1 MEEMR
6 KNRSQVWRPAR
17 QVCALLCLAF
27 VILLQPAS
35 AWGTRVGGEQE
46 SFERWLQG
54 LRQEAQARGVTA
66 ATFDRAFAGVEPIAR
81 VVELDRRQPEFTLS
95 FERYLQNAVTETR
108 VARGRAL
115 LETHADLLARV
126 QRKYGVQPRFLV
138 AFWGLET
145 NYGQTFGNFPA
156 IAALAT
162 LAYDGRRGDFF
173 RGELLSA
180 LDILESGD
188 IEVARMEGSWAGAL
202 GHLQFMPTTF
212 AVHAVDGD
220 GDGRRDIWGSLPDV
234 FASAANYLSALGWS
248 DQETWGREV
257 RLPSDFDWTLASI
270 ETMPETNKPL
280 AAWSSI
286 GVRRANGRPLPQ
298 AEMSGAI
305 VLPAGHAGPAFL
317 VYPNYRRILRWNRS
331 IFYAIAV
338 GHLADRLVGKPAMVT
353 MAGSS
358 DSRLKTAEIR
368 EMQALLGRLAFD
380 AGKPDGKVGPMT
392 RAAIRAYQQQ
402 AGLPADAY
410 PSLALLQRLRADVTN

>member
-1 MEEMR
+1 
-6 KNRSQVWRPAR
+6 
-17 QVCALLCLAF
+17 
-27 VILLQPAS
+27 
-35 AWGTRVGGEQE
+35 
-46 SFERWLQG
+46 
-54 LRQEAQARGVTA
+54 
-66 ATFDRAFAGVEPIAR
+66 
-81 VVELDRRQPEFTLS
+81 
-95 FERYLQNAVTETR
+95 
-108 VARGRAL
+108 
-115 LETHADLLARV
+115 
-126 QRKYGVQPRFLV
+126 
-138 AFWGLET
+138 
-145 NYGQTFGNFPA
+145 
-156 IAALAT
+156 
-162 LAYDGRRGDFF
+162 
-173 RGELLSA
+173 
-180 LDILESGD
+180 
-188 IEVARMEGSWAGAL
+188 
-202 GHLQFMPTTF
+202 MPTTF